1 MLYAGMSLWILATL
15 FAATIQALRFLL
27 QKRLAV
33 GGLSPTAATFARFVY
48 APPAIAAG
56 LGLWLWSGGV
66 LPEIRSGFWPFA
78 LSGAMSQILA
88 TICIVALFAHRSFAV
103 GIAFSKVTVLL
114 TVLTGFVVLGET
126 VTRPALAAMAVGMGG
141 VLILSVPAAGG
152 WQVFNRAAALGLG
165 AAAFF
170 AVSAVGYRG
179 ASLAVASDAPLL
191 RAAVTLGL
199 VTLVQTAVLG
209 IWLGLRDPAG
219 LLAVFARWRV
229 TLAVGATSLLG
240 SLGWFTAYTLQNA
253 AYVNAVGQV
262 ELIFSILISWLILG
276 ERQSPREWAGIAL
289 IGASVAVLVILR
301 G

>member
-1 MLYAGMSLWILATL
+1 MSLWFVATI

-27 QKRLAV
+27 QKRLAA

-56 LGLWLWSGGV
+56 LAVWTGTGGA
-66 LPEIRSGFWPFA
+66 LPAIGPGFWPFA
-78 LSGAMSQILA
+78 LSGAVCQIAA

-114 TVLTGFVVLGET
+114 TVVTGFLFLGET
-126 VTRPALAAMAVGMGG
+126 VTLQALAAMAVGVCG
-141 VLILSVPAAGG
+141 VLVLSVPVAGG
-152 WQVFNRAAALGLG
+152 WRFLNRASALGL
-165 AAAFF
+165 ASAAFF

-179 ASLAVASDAPLL
+179 ASLLVDSEAPLL

-199 VTLVQTAVLG
+199 VTLVQTAL
-209 IWLGLRDPAG
+209 LGLWLSWRDRAG
-219 LLAVFARWRV
+219 LLAVFVRWRI
-229 TLAVGATSLLG
+229 TAAIGATSMLG

-262 ELIFSILISWLILG
+262 ELIFSIMISWLVLG

-289 IGASVAVLVILR
+289 IGVSVVALMGLR